1 MILNTSITGVPAFT
15 GIVHKYKVTNKSMA
29 SSAEVAAHLNSVFG
43 VK

>member
-29 SSAEVAAHLNSVFG
+29 GPAEVAAGFRSVFSP
-43 VK
+43 K